1 MRDGLKDRRV
11 ILVLTLTL
19 ALLLGVVVL
28 YVGPMVRF
36 KRELEDLRQICAQQS
51 EDGRKK
57 QAEKPDRFVRPPFGD
72 LIYVPNQVIL
82 TGSPSA
88 INTVSETLRLDLE
101 PTGKKFSL
109 SYWPQDRNELEM
121 EVHLYQIPADGKTVE
136 QVACEVNRLRG
147 IDDRRE
153 FAVSAHPNYYIS
165 PAGWSGGGSP
175 WTQNGEWAEDGGG
188 WGEAQLTDFR
198 HQWALGPEGIE
209 LLDASGKDR
218 MTEYTGKNVRVAV
231 FDTSPFTLPVNVT
244 RTIEIQEADPPLKL
258 TVRHHEPVN
267 AKDCPGWDRRYDG
280 IDREKQDISNH
291 GLFVAGL
298 VHAVAPDSE
307 IHLIRVL
314 ENDGCGDL
322 FTIESAID
330 SFIRETLDDNEGTPK
345 KGTLKDTVINLSL
358 GVHQPPNP
366 EEYGLP
372 EEVVSLQDTVQKA
385 IEHGAVVVAAAGND
399 SYNTTPK
406 ATSMEIPAN
415 NPRVIGVAASN
426 RARKRG
432 CFSNEGDIAAP
443 GGDGI
448 NLPGGG
454 KENSC
459 KVPKDV
465 CQMNLNPNPS
475 PCLISLVHKPNPGYA
490 YWVGTSFSTPLVSGL
505 AALTLEKAR
514 GTIILMSSV
523 NVAQTISSTITAGAC
538 PPATPPTPH
547 YLGAGIAN
555 VRHAMQGSACPP
567 ILTP

>member
-1 MRDGLKDRRV
+1 MRDRLKDRRV
-11 ILVLTLTL
+11 ILALTLTL

-28 YVGPMVRF
+28 YVGPMIRF
-36 KRELEDLRQICAQQS
+36 RGELKDLRQICAQQS

-57 QAEKPDRFVRPPFGD
+57 QAEKPDGFVHPPFGD

-82 TGSPSA
+82 TGSPST
-88 INTVSETLRLDLE
+88 INTVTKTLGLDLE
-101 PTGKKFSL
+101 PTSKKFSL
-109 SYWPQDRNELEM
+109 SYSPQDRNEREM
-121 EVHLYQIPADGKTVE
+121 EVHLYQIPDGQTVE
-136 QVACEVNRLRG
+136 QVACEVNGLRG
-147 IDDRRE
+147 ISLEEYD
-153 FAVSAHPNYYIS
+153 VSANPNYYIS
-165 PAGWSGGGSP
+165 PAPWSGGGSP

-188 WGEAQLTDFR
+188 WGKAQLTDFR
-198 HQWALGPEGIE
+198 RQWALGPEGIE
-209 LLDASGKDR
+209 LLDASGDR
-218 MTEYTGKNVRVAV
+218 MTEYMGNDVRVAV
-231 FDTSPFTLPVNVT
+231 FDTSPFDVPVNVT

-258 TVRHHEPVN
+258 TVRHHVPIN
-267 AKDCPGWDRRYDG
+267 AKGCPGRDRRYDR

-298 VHAVAPDSE
+298 VHAVAPRSE

-330 SFIRETLDDNEGTPK
+330 SFIRETLNE
-345 KGTLKDTVINLSL
+345 KGTLKGTVINLSL
-358 GVHQPPNP
+358 GVHQPPKP
-366 EEYGLP
+366 KTFGLP
-372 EEVVSLQDTVQKA
+372 EKVASLQHTVQKA

-399 SYNTTPK
+399 SYYMTT
-406 ATSMEIPAN
+406 ADSMEIPAN

-426 RARKRG
+426 NERKRG

-448 NLPGGG
+448 NEPGGD

-459 KVPKDV
+459 KVPKYV
-465 CQMNLNPNPS
+465 CEMNLNPNPS

-505 AALTLEKAR
+505 AALMLEKDR
-514 GTIILMSSV
+514 DNIISMSSV
-523 NVAQTISSTITAGAC
+523 NVAATISTTITAGAC
-538 PPATPPTPH
+538 PPVTPPTPH

-555 VRHAMQGSACPP
+555 VRHTMQGSACPTP